1 MDALSVNALG
11 PATLGALSALRP
23 VPPVAAPPALDGTA
37 SAATLSVQDLAQALF
52 QRALQTAV
60 LSPLAEP
67 SGGSLGLVQETAAPL
82 LAALTAPQAA
92 ATPTA
97 AADATTSAITPAITP
112 PAAAT
117 ETSTTAPPAN
127 PPAAVPAEAPATQD
141 AFAQGSSLEF
151 ALQTALRFGAGVGA
165 PAAPALAATPGAELV
180 RDAAAVLRT
189 GNLQPHAGGP
199 GPEAFARPQAP
210 LHQVLRSYQVVPAA
224 EASVGL
230 DLTA

>member
-11 PATLGALSALRP
+11 PATLGALGALRP
-23 VPPVAAPPALDGTA
+23 VPPVAAPPVQDGSA
-37 SAATLSVQDLAQALF
+37 SAATLSVQDLAQVLF

-92 ATPTA
+92 ATSTA
-97 AADATTSAITPAITP
+97 AADATRGAITQ
-112 PAAAT
+112 PAAAPEAT
-117 ETSTTAPPAN
+117 TTAPPAN
-127 PPAAVPAEAPATQD
+127 PPAAVPAEVPATQD

-165 PAAPALAATPGAELV
+165 PAAPALAAMPGAELV

>member
-23 VPPVAAPPALDGTA
+23 VPPVAAPPAQDGTA

-97 AADATTSAITPAITP
+97 AADATTPAITP

>member
-1 MDALSVNALG
+1 MDALTVSALG
-11 PATLGALSALRP
+11 PATLGALGALRP
-23 VPPVAAPPALDGTA
+23 VQPLATPPAQDGSA

-67 SGGSLGLVQETAAPL
+67 TGGSLGLVQETAAPL

-92 ATPTA
+92 APATA
-97 AADATTSAITPAITP
+97 APDATTQ
-112 PAAAT
+112 PAAVAAT
-117 ETSTTAPPAN
+117 DTAPAATTAPPAN
-127 PPAAVPAEAPATQD
+127 PPAAVPAEVPATQD

-180 RDAAAVLRT
+180 RDATAVLRT

-210 LHQVLRSYQVVPAA
+210 LHQVLRSYQVVPAT